1 MAYNS
6 KEIWIPTDKST
17 AEIAASN
24 SSPEMAV
31 KSGGADVARGLIAH
45 IHVRAEQT
53 DASNSAVPVKIYDG
67 SDKDTD
73 NLIYSATFD
82 LRAAPLQAFDSLGLP
97 IPVFAT
103 PYVVIGDI
111 QGGVASMEYSVIVY
125 IKGLA

>member
-6 KEIWIPTDKST
+6 KEIWIPTDTST
-17 AEIAASN
+17 VSLAATA
-24 SSPEMAV
+24 SSSAMAV
-31 KSGGADVARGLIAH
+31 KSGTADVSRGLIAH
-45 IHVRAEQT
+45 IHVRAAST
-53 DASNSAVPVKIYDG
+53 DANNSAVPVKIYDG
-67 SDKDTD
+67 SSTTDD

-82 LRAAPLQAFDSLGLP
+82 LRAAPLQAFDYLGLP